1 MTNSSKYKLL
11 SCVFNFQVLKRDFPQ
26 EGHVPAVNDLSQEG
40 HVPAVNDLSQE
51 GHVPAVNDLLS
62 RQRFI
67 LIGIVNTDNH
77 PAA

>member
-40 HVPAVNDLSQE
+40 HVPAVNDLS
-51 GHVPAVNDLLS
+51 S

-67 LIGIVNTDNH
+67 LMGIVNTDNH

>member
-40 HVPAVNDLSQE
+40 HVPAVNDL
-51 GHVPAVNDLLS
+51 LS

>member
-40 HVPAVNDLSQE
+40 HVPAVNDLS
-51 GHVPAVNDLLS
+51 S

>member
-40 HVPAVNDLSQE
+40 HVPAVNDLS
-51 GHVPAVNDLLS
+51 S

-67 LIGIVNTDNH
+67 LISIVNTDNH